1 MSEDFALVE
10 STPAAPA
17 AVCWVRVAL
26 DVPLPGPFDYRHHEP
41 VEAGLRVIV
50 PFGRRKLIGV
60 VVDNPAEPS
69 YEPRQIKPI
78 EEVLRDLPP
87 FDEAWLRLARF
98 AAEYYQ
104 RPLGEVM
111 LPTLPPPLRR
121 PTAYQGKRSA
131 GGPVARLDGRKR
143 KAVRNPAEADQPPEL
158 NDAQREAVDT
168 IAGLAKFKP
177 VLLYGVTG
185 SGKTEVYLRAAEK
198 VLAAGRQVLLLVPEI
213 NLTPQL
219 EGALRARL
227 EGLVGTDGLAVLHSG
242 LSDGERLQ
250 AWARAQ
256 RGQARMLLGTRMAIF
271 APMGELG
278 LIVVDEEHDASY
290 KQQDGLRYSARDLAV
305 WRAHDLDIPVVLGS
319 ATPSLETWQHAERGR
334 YLRLAL
340 PARARASSLPA
351 MKLVDTRRLP
361 MKHGMSP
368 QLLEALAERLARK
381 EQSLIFLNRRGFAP
395 VLHCQSCGWVSN
407 CPRCTAFTVLH
418 RTAGRG
424 HRLQCH
430 HCGYQAPVPHACPEC
445 GDQDLAPMGR
455 GTQRVEE
462 QLQNLLPGVGVLRMD
477 ADTVSAVNT
486 HEKLFRRF
494 REERIPILL
503 GTQMV
508 AKGLD
513 FENVTLS
520 AVLDADLSL
529 YASDYR
535 AAETTFSLIAQV
547 AGRAG
552 RGKLGGRAILQTMTP
567 QNQTI
572 RFAAE
577 QNYDAFFEAELP
589 LRQLRGCPPY
599 RDLLTVTF
607 HGREEERVWQA
618 ALAFRARLDG
628 LLHSEFYRGETAA
641 VLGPAPAS
649 VARINYHYRCR
660 LTLSCVNTRRL
671 RELLAFLVREFAKD
685 RSFRGVGAFVDVNGR
700 E

>member
-1 MSEDFALVE
+1 MIGIFLSHELSGTYQCAKLAADMANVDNVRFVDSSTVCLGEALLVHLAAKLRDE
-10 STPAAPA
+10 GRTADQIVDALETAKQHLHLVAAIDNLKYLRKGGRLPAVAGGMLGIKPLICVQDGKVVLA
-17 AVCWVRVAL
+17 GKARGLPGAYVAL
-26 DVPLPGPFDYRHHEP
+26 FKK
-41 VEAGLRVIV
+41 I
-50 PFGRRKLIGV
+50 
-60 VVDNPAEPS
+60 
-69 YEPRQIKPI
+69 
-78 EEVLRDLPP
+78 
-87 FDEAWLRLARF
+87 DE
-98 AAEYYQ
+98 
-104 RPLGEVM
+104 M
-111 LPTLPPPLRR
+111 
-121 PTAYQGKRSA
+121 
-131 GGPVARLDGRKR
+131 GGIHPD
-143 KAVRNPAEADQPPEL
+143 
-158 NDAQREAVDT
+158 
-168 IAGLAKFKP
+168 
-177 VLLYGVTG
+177 
-185 SGKTEVYLRAAEK
+185 
-198 VLAAGRQVLLLVPEI
+198 
-213 NLTPQL
+213 
-219 EGALRARL
+219 
-227 EGLVGTDGLAVLHSG
+227 
-242 LSDGERLQ
+242 
-250 AWARAQ
+250 
-256 RGQARMLLGTRMAIF
+256 F
-271 APMGELG
+271 APMAGYTVSPREIQPIQNYLCENLG
-278 LIVVDEEHDASY
+278 VND
-290 KQQDGLRYSARDLAV
+290 
-305 WRAHDLDIPVVLGS
+305 
-319 ATPSLETWQHAERGR
+319 
-334 YLRLAL
+334 
-340 PARARASSLPA
+340 
-351 MKLVDTRRLP
+351 P
-361 MKHGMSP
+361 MVRQIG
-368 QLLEALAERLARK
+368 
-381 EQSLIFLNRRGFAP
+381 
-395 VLHCQSCGWVSN
+395 C
-407 CPRCTAFTVLH
+407 
-418 RTAGRG
+418 
-424 HRLQCH
+424 
-430 HCGYQAPVPHACPEC
+430 
-445 GDQDLAPMGR
+445 